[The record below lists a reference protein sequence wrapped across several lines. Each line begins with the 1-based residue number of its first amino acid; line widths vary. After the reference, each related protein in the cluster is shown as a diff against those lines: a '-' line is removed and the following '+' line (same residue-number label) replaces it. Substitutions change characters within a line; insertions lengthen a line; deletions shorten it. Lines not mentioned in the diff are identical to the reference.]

1 MGRPPIVSRPQEV
14 LTEEDQKF
22 ELSDLYSPFGKWS
35 PEDKIAAA
43 SAMMICGSSPKA
55 ASHLKRHYGLEI
67 AESTIRWWAAE
78 ASWWP
83 DLMKVLR
90 KEKDEELD
98 AMQTDMIHKSA
109 EELQDRLDQ
118 GDEVVTKDGDVVR
131 KAVGAR
137 DLAIIH
143 GTLYDKRALKR
154 GDPTSKVERSDSEAL
169 AQLAEQFSNFAK
181 KMEES
186 GNLAKP
192 INVNKE

>member
-1 MGRPPIVSRPQEV
+1 MMTAGNSKQASK
-14 LTEEDQKF
+14 L
-22 ELSDLYSPFGKWS
+22 LYSW
-35 PEDKIAAA
+35 
-43 SAMMICGSSPKA
+43 
-55 ASHLKRHYGLEI
+55 GLEI
-67 AESTIRWWAAE
+67 PDSTIRWWATQ

-83 DLMKVLR
+83 ELMKVLR

-98 AMQTDMIHKSA
+98 AMQTEIIHKA
-109 EELQDRLDQ
+109 GEELVDRLTK
-118 GDEVVTKDGDVVR
+118 GDEVITKDGDVVH
-131 KAVGAR
+131 KAVSAR

-154 GDPTSKVERSDSEAL
+154 GDPTSKVERSDSDAL

-192 INVNKE
+192 INGDVTDG